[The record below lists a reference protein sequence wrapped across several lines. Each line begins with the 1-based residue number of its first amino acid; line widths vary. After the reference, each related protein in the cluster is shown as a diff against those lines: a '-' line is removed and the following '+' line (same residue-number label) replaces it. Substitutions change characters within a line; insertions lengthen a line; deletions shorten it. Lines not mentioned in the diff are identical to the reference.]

1 MYLKHIINNI
11 SLFFYSSTKS
21 GMGSK
26 YTLYDFWQS
35 LVYSFYYIN
44 QVSVNY
50 FFSKNKCFKLEK
62 ETCIITSLYA
72 HAIIFFCFLNNYFF
86 SINFNYSI
94 TSKKYILFSY
104 DWIPYKNLAFTLGF
118 NGLSFILILL
128 TLFII
133 PFTLLTLNDL
143 TLPTKYIRIY
153 IANILFIELF
163 VILAF
168 LSLDLFIFFIFFE
181 AVLIPMF
188 LIIGIFGSRNR
199 RKKASF
205 YFYLYTLFGSIFFL
219 LSIVILH
226 IEFSTTN
233 LIYIEDILFLT
244 NYSRLNLV
252 KELFIWLGF
261 FLAFSSK
268 IPMIPLHIWLP
279 EAHVEAPT
287 AGSIILAS
295 LLLKLGGYGLI
306 RFNLTLFPSATI
318 YFLPLVYTLSIASII
333 YASLSAL
340 RQIDLK
346 KIIAYSSIA
355 HMNVIVLGI
364 FSLNIDSLIG
374 SIYLMIGHG
383 FVSSALFFLVG
394 ILYRRFNSRLIYNY
408 GGLVN
413 YMPLFVLFFFLF
425 TLCNTGV
432 PGTFNFIGEFL
443 ILMGLMQEDFITTL
457 LAGSSIFLGAAY
469 SFWMFNRVSFGT
481 PKDLLFSINLN
492 FYYKN
497 KKSILEKSV
506 NTSYYADLTKRE
518 FTILL
523 IFFLPSLFFGVFAF
537 HKLITCKIFLEYI
550 TVLLPYKVF
559 T

>member
-1 MYLKHIINNI
+1 MYFKFIINNI
-11 SLFFYSSTKS
+11 SLFFYSYTN
-21 GMGSK
+21 GLGSR
-26 YTLYDFWQS
+26 YTLNDFLRG
-35 LVYSFYYIN
+35 LVYSLHNIGSLFGSMLRTIN
-44 QVSVNY
+44 LISVKL
-50 FFSKNKCFKLEK
+50 FFSKNKHLKFKK
-62 ETCIITSLYA
+62 ESYIISSLYL
-72 HAIIFFCFLNNYFF
+72 HAFIFFCFLNNYFF
-86 SINFNYSI
+86 SIDFNYSI

-118 NGLSFILILL
+118 NSLSFILIVL

-143 TLPTKYIRIY
+143 TLPAKYMRIY
-153 IANILFIELF
+153 IVNILLIELF

-318 YFLPLVYTLSIASII
+318 YFLPLVYILSIASII

-374 SIYLMIGHG
+374 AIYLMVGHG
-383 FVSSALFFLVG
+383 FVSSALFF
-394 ILYRRFNSRLIYNY
+394 
-408 GGLVN
+408 
-413 YMPLFVLFFFLF
+413 
-425 TLCNTGV
+425 
-432 PGTFNFIGEFL
+432 
-443 ILMGLMQEDFITTL
+443 
-457 LAGSSIFLGAAY
+457 
-469 SFWMFNRVSFGT
+469 
-481 PKDLLFSINLN
+481 
-492 FYYKN
+492 
-497 KKSILEKSV
+497 
-506 NTSYYADLTKRE
+506 
-518 FTILL
+518 
-523 IFFLPSLFFGVFAF
+523 
-537 HKLITCKIFLEYI
+537 
-550 TVLLPYKVF
+550 
-559 T
+559 